1 MQNASLPISLSL
13 SLSLPLSRCETLAG
27 PEFPKISKVL
37 GFNCLEEEEEKK
49 SIFIVFESKRRL

>member
-13 SLSLPLSRCETLAG
+13 SLSPSVSAG

-37 GFNCLEEEEEKK
+37 GFNCLEEEEKKK